1 LNILLAA
8 NRQASFCKI
17 LIAQDRRAG
26 GSFTAGWGKK
36 FQPAGPFSEP
46 GSGRESAPSEIREYM
61 SRLTS
66 AAPIQGFNA
75 RILREIFSGPAAIHA
90 AAGALAWPGKLRP
103 RPAWIW
109 FRKNDVFPPAHE
121 ARLKLLA
128 IPKKI
133 HVSCTLCSGCP
144 PGI

>member
-1 LNILLAA
+1 M
-8 NRQASFCKI
+8 
-17 LIAQDRRAG
+17 
-26 GSFTAGWGKK
+26 GKK

-75 RILREIFSGPAAIHA
+75 RILREILFGPAAIHA
-90 AAGALAWPGKLRP
+90 AAGALAWPEKLRP

-121 ARLKLLA
+121 AR
-128 IPKKI
+128 
-133 HVSCTLCSGCP
+133 
-144 PGI
+144 